1 MPSTGTLTAHFY
13 NHISISGQTTIR
25 GKQAISKLI
34 NQGSMP
40 EKASNATLRCQ
51 NEALE
56 WNQKFYWNLISE
68 EKGSLQEVTEKIL
81 QHIPGSYIKQIP
93 LPTNSFPAQ
102 ENSSPVISKEV
113 SQKGQIWHGEIT
125 EVIQSIWEEARGFM

>member
-1 MPSTGTLTAHFY
+1 MPNTGTLTAHFY

-51 NEALE
+51 NEDFE

-68 EKGSLQEVTEKIL
+68 EKGSLQEVTEKNPTTHPWIL
-81 QHIPGSYIKQIP
+81 HQTDP
-93 LPTNSFPAQ
+93 
-102 ENSSPVISKEV
+102 SS
-113 SQKGQIWHGEIT
+113 H
-125 EVIQSIWEEARGFM
+125 